1 MTTSAPP
8 TSESAP
14 LWKLGA
20 ALFAL
25 YVIWGSTYFGI
36 RIALVDL
43 PPMGFAAMRF
53 LVAGGLLYA
62 FFRMRGTPRPT
73 RVQWRNG
80 VLIGFLLLAMGNGAV
95 VLAQQTVSSSL
106 AAVMVATMPL
116 FAGLWAGLAGERA
129 SRAEWLG
136 LVIGF
141 IGVAMLSG
149 EGDLQASPLGAI
161 LLVLAPA
168 SWALGSV
175 LSPRLPLA
183 PGFMGSAVQML
194 GGGAIMLVAA
204 VVRGESWPSRIGMP
218 SLLAWL
224 YLVVFGSILAFSAYG
239 FLLRHVRTTVATSY
253 AYVNPVVAIA
263 LGVGL
268 GNEVLGIRGLAGA
281 ALVLAAVVLVTLGR
295 GRRPVPRSTHV
306 GPQPVDGRMPVE

>member
-1 MTTSAPP
+1 MTTSARP
-8 TSESAP
+8 TSEAAP

-36 RIALVDL
+36 RVALVDL

-53 LVAGGLLYA
+53 LVAGGLLYG
-62 FFRMRGTPRPT
+62 FFRLRGTPRPT
-73 RVQWRNG
+73 AIQWRNG
-80 VLIGFLLLAMGNGAV
+80 LLIGVLLLSMGNGAV

-116 FAGLWAGLAGERA
+116 FAGLWAGLAGERPTG
-129 SRAEWLG
+129 AEWMG

-175 LSPRLPLA
+175 LSPRVALA

-194 GGGAIMLVAA
+194 GGGAVMLGAA
-204 VVRGESWPSRIGMP
+204 VVRGESWPTRIGLP
-218 SLLAWL
+218 SLAAWI

-268 GNEVLGIRGLAGA
+268 GNEVLGLRGLFGA
-281 ALVLAAVVLVTLGR
+281 ALVLAAVILVTLGR
-295 GRRPVPRSTHV
+295 GRGRASRGARA
-306 GPQPVDGRMPVE
+306 GPQPVDGRMPAE